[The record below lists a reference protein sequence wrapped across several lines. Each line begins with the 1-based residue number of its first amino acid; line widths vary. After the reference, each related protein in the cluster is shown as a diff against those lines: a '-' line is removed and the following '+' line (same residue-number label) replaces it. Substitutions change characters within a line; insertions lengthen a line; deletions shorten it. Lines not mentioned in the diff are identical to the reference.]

1 MRTIGADHL
10 NKLGVT
16 RKNHFEL
23 LVPAFDLTLA
33 VKTCPIPKTV
43 TEQLELS
50 YGNETVFLAGKT
62 KADGTWDVVFRE
74 LVKADVVGTLQV
86 WRRAVYNE
94 ETRSMG
100 DPSDYKQNGF
110 VIRYNPDGTIRDK
123 IQVEGV
129 FPLSIDLGEGDYE
142 AGDPVECTVSFSFDR
157 AIRTGLVD
165 LVASSIQA

>member
-10 NKLGVT
+10 NRLGVT

-23 LVPAFDLTLA
+23 IIPTADLTLA

-50 YGNETVFLAGKT
+50 YGNETIFLAGKT

-74 LVKADVVGTLQV
+74 LVKADVIGSLQV
-86 WRRAVYNE
+86 WRRSVYNE
-94 ETRSMG
+94 DTRAMG
-100 DPSDYKQNGF
+100 DPSDYKMNGM
-110 VIRYNPDGTIRDK
+110 VYRYNPDGTIRDT
-123 IQVEGV
+123 IIVEGV

-142 AGDPVECTVSFSFDR
+142 SGDPVECTVSFSFDR
-157 AIRTGLVD
+157 ARREGLTD
-165 LVASSIQA
+165 LVASPIQA